1 MARNRK
7 YRTTTVPFGPPVKA
21 FLLCLL
27 LCGSGIG
34 YVWQKSQIDDLGKQ
48 LLKRERRLK
57 EVTDQNTKLRNQLAE
72 MRGPRYLN
80 MRIKELNLGLGP
92 VPLSQVCKLAEP
104 PRESPRPAAPAP
116 DRQPEAQY
124 ASRNSAGQ
132 VLP

>member
-7 YRTTTVPFGPPVKA
+7 YRTATVPFGPPVKA

-48 LLKRERRLK
+48 LASRERRLK
-57 EVTDQNTKLRNQLAE
+57 DVMDQNTKLRNQYAE

-80 MRIKELNLGLGP
+80 MRIKELNLGLAP
-92 VPLSQVCKLAEP
+92 VPLAQVCRLSEP
-104 PRESPRPAAPAP
+104 PREQAKPAP
-116 DRQPEAQY
+116 EQDHQSERQF
-124 ASRNSAGQ
+124 ASRNAGNQ